1 MKAGGHPDPPAAGA
15 RLRGVPGPRFAGCP
29 GPKRPR
35 LDKLGVKPGARV
47 ALVGH
52 RDAAFRR
59 ELLARTRDVSEG
71 RLRRGSDLIFFA
83 VVGPAALA
91 RLATLQRA
99 IQRDGAIWVLWPKGR
114 KEIKEDLIRD
124 AALRHGLVDVKVVAY
139 SETLSGLKLV
149 IPVAKR

>member
-1 MKAGGHPDPPAAGA
+1 MKAGGHPDPPAEGA

-52 RDAAFRR
+52 QDAAFRR
-59 ELLARTRDVSEG
+59 ELLARTRDVSAG

-83 VVGPAALA
+83 VKGPAALA